1 MRHMSIVVA
10 RIGKPHGLRGE
21 VTVQL
26 HTDDPGRR
34 LAPGASFAT
43 EARSGSGVPR
53 ELTIRTARPH
63 NGSWLLSFEGIP
75 DRTGAEGLRGALL
88 VVDTDE
94 AAEAAAA
101 GSSAEAAAG
110 SEAGSEAAADDEDA
124 YYEDELVGL
133 AVESPAG
140 ERLGTVA
147 SLETGSAQDLLVVTL
162 EDGTS
167 AWIPF
172 VTAIVPE
179 VDLAGGRIVVDP
191 PAGLLDLNR
200 S

>member
-1 MRHMSIVVA
+1 MSIVVA

-26 HTDDPGRR
+26 HTDDPAGR
-34 LAPGASFAT
+34 LVAGASFAT

-53 ELTIRTARPH
+53 ELMIRTARVH
-63 NGSWLLSFEGIP
+63 NGIWLLSFEGIP
-75 DRTGAEGLRGALL
+75 DRTGAEGLRGARL

-94 AAEAAAA
+94 AAEATTGFAA
-101 GSSAEAAAG
+101 GSAAG
-110 SEAGSEAAADDEDA
+110 SAASSAAADDEDA

-172 VTAIVPE
+172 VAAIVPE

>member
-1 MRHMSIVVA
+1 MSIVVA

-75 DRTGAEGLRGALL
+75 DRTGAEGLRGARL

-94 AAEAAAA
+94 AAEAAA
-101 GSSAEAAAG
+101 GSA
-110 SEAGSEAAADDEDA
+110 AGSEAAADDDEDA

>member
-1 MRHMSIVVA
+1 MSIVVA

-63 NGSWLLSFEGIP
+63 NGTWLLSFEGIP
-75 DRTGAEGLRGALL
+75 DRTGAEGLRGARL

-94 AAEAAAA
+94 AAEAAA
-101 GSSAEAAAG
+101 GSETG
-110 SEAGSEAAADDEDA
+110 SEAGSEAATDDDEDA